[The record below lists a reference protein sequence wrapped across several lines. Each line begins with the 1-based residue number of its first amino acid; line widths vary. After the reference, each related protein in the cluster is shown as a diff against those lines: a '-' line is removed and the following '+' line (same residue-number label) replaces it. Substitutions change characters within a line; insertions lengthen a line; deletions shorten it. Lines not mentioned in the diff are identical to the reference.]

1 MKKAPRQRGTIEKHG
16 SPWKMDTIVV
26 IASPTRGFVLP
37 PPDMPPVTSPYP
49 ARPKIRMKKAHWVIQ
64 SPRYSR
70 IASSRVAISPG
81 LSNPRRLCSLG
92 LSTVCRSVALT

>member
-49 ARPKIRMKKAHWVIQ
+49 ARPKIRMKKAQ
-64 SPRYSR
+64 SDDEVANVVGRVVLK
-70 IASSRVAISPG
+70 IAVP
-81 LSNPRRLCSLG
+81 P
-92 LSTVCRSVALT
+92 